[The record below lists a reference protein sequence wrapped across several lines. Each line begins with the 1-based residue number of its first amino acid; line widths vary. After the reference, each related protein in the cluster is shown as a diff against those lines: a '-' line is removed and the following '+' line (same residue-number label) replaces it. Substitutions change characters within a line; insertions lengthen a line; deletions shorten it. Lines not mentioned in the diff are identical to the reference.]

1 MSNITS
7 TRMQAQEA
15 ACQAPGEG
23 ASVNT
28 DLGPVPSIITPLP
41 GPKGAELLAMS
52 KQYEPNCMSDQVP
65 LVWRRGKNAAIED
78 VDGNRFIDFTSGVL
92 VTNVG
97 HCHPQYV
104 AEMKQQAE
112 ELYNCYDFVTEHRAR
127 LAKKLVEMTA
137 PNLDKC
143 FIVTTGS
150 EATEGAV
157 KMARRASEGYE
168 IVAFHGAF
176 HGRTYGAMAL
186 GGLAG
191 PKRGFGP
198 FMDGVIHAPFCYCYR
213 CPIGH
218 TYPECN
224 LACIDHLD
232 WVVSKESSGKLCA
245 LITEPYQG
253 GAGSIIPPP
262 GYMERLQQWIDGKGI
277 FFILDEVQSSFGR
290 TGKMFAYE
298 HYDIRPNLVC
308 LGKGLGSG
316 IPCSAIVGES
326 RIMDVLGPG
335 ELSSTNGG
343 NPVSSRAALAAIEII
358 EKQNLCE
365 RSERLGAQMLQ
376 RLQRVCEQVEILGDV
391 RGQGLVLGLEIVEDK
406 RSKAP
411 APALTKRIVRGCYE
425 KGLALIAPIGMY
437 GNVIRIAPPLTIE
450 EDLAD
455 LGTEIL
461 ERVLREVR

>member
-1 MSNITS
+1 MSETS
-7 TRMQAQEA
+7 
-15 ACQAPGEG
+15 APE
-23 ASVNT
+23 VVQT
-28 DLGPVPSIITPLP
+28 ELGSVPSIATQLP
-41 GPKGAELLAMS
+41 GPKAAECIAIS
-52 KQYEPNCMSDQVP
+52 KKYEPNSMSDQVP
-65 LVWRRGKNAAIED
+65 LVWKRAKGAAIED

-97 HCHPQYV
+97 HCHPDYV
-104 AEMKQQAE
+104 AEIKQQAE
-112 ELYNCYDFVTEHRAR
+112 ELYNCYDFITEHRAK
-127 LAKKLVEMTA
+127 LAKKLVEMTV

-150 EATEGAV
+150 EATEAAV
-157 KMARRASEGYE
+157 KMARRASDGYE
-168 IVAFHGAF
+168 IIAFHGAF
-176 HGRTYGAMAL
+176 HGRTFGAMAF
-186 GGLAG
+186 GGLSG
-191 PKRGFGP
+191 PRKGFGP

-218 TYPECN
+218 TYPDCN
-224 LACIDHLD
+224 LACLDHLD
-232 WVVSKESSGKLCA
+232 WVVSKESTGALCA

-262 GYMERLQQWIDGKGI
+262 GYMERLQQWIDEQGI
-277 FFILDEVQSSFGR
+277 YFIFDEVQSSFGR

-298 HYDIRPNLVC
+298 HYDIHPNLVC

-326 RIMDVLGPG
+326 HIMDALGPG

-358 EKQNLCE
+358 ERERLPE
-365 RSERLGAQMLQ
+365 RSERLGSEMLG
-376 RLQRVCEQVEILGDV
+376 RLRKLQEQVEVLGDV

-406 RSKAP
+406 ASKTP
-411 APALTKRIVRGCYE
+411 APTLTKKIVHRCYE

-437 GNVIRIAPPLTIE
+437 GNVIRIAPPLTIDD
-450 EDLAD
+450 DLAH
-455 LGTEIL
+455 LGTDIL
-461 ERVLREVR
+461 EQVLRETQ